1 MWFFSILTLISER
14 QSLDLI
20 IFGPNSYGDVLI
32 IDPLLSVQLPAEK
45 QTKTREFFG
54 KWKSR

>member
-1 MWFFSILTLISER
+1 MCVFFFNLILILER

-32 IDPLLSVQLPAEK
+32 IDPILSVVAAVD
-45 QTKTREFFG
+45 
-54 KWKSR
+54 